1 MSSYADAIC
10 ACKDKTCAKKVSDDM
25 TKWGDEVAKDHPEP
39 PKMSDEQTKAAS
51 DIGQRFGECMQKL
64 GM

>member
-1 MSSYADAIC
+1 MRQEGLGRHDQ
-10 ACKDKTCAKKVSDDM
+10 V
-25 TKWGDEVAKDHPEP
+25 GKDHPEP